1 LLESQNTRSPEAWWF
16 VRDGSSRWTLT
27 GYAQPQDLEDARAA
41 GFDLHLAKPP
51 DLALLARALA
61 AAPSV
66 SSSRIA

>member
-1 LLESQNTRSPEAWWF
+1 
-16 VRDGSSRWTLT
+16 VTLT

-51 DLALLARALA
+51 DLALLAQALA